1 MSGETERLSPVSR
14 AIAETAA
21 VSPSGALE
29 LVGMERAAMTSMVL
43 SGRYFPAQEVSLSQE
58 VGAPWTPL

>member
-1 MSGETERLSPVSR
+1 MEAERLSPVSR

-21 VSPSGALE
+21 GSPLGSLE
-29 LVGMERAAMTSMVL
+29 LVGMERAAMTSMGL

-58 VGAPWTPL
+58 VGVPWTPL